1 MNFDRLIAAFKA
13 FLSSFDYEPPPQLA
27 KTQPASTQVMPP
39 EALPIVDKSTVHDPD
54 TQAELDRIAKAQ
66 IHELPPMVTRQ
77 AQNDDG
83 SPKRDAQGRV
93 ILLNQD
99 YTPLTV
105 VQQAIIDRIAELRRQ
120 AGG

>member
-27 KTQPASTQVMPP
+27 KTEPASTQVMQP
-39 EALPIVDKSTVHDPD
+39 EPRVEKASAHDPA

-83 SPKRDAQGRV
+83 TPKRDAQGRV

-105 VQQAIIDRIAELRRQ
+105 IQQAIVDRTAELR
-120 AGG
+120 G